1 MGDGGGHCGG
11 CIKGHVYG
19 YAITWTRV
27 GLSGHI
33 QVWIFQMILHRG
45 WAEREKLWRW
55 GCVEGDRS

>member
-27 GLSGHI
+27 GLSGFYI
-33 QVWIFQMILHRG
+33 GDGLRG
-45 WAEREKLWRW
+45 RNC
-55 GCVEGDRS
+55 GGGDV